1 MPAACGDPERWQG
14 RGAPF
19 VRPWRGAASG
29 GPDLNA
35 GPSPVRV
42 RGGNPWSRAQAAH
55 LETAASDLAHNEEG
69 KKGRRGAPS
78 GRPCPQAL
86 LPQGAPPPGGGGR
99 RVSGTCRPG
108 PGAARQSP
116 GRRGRGAP
124 GGCDP
129 VPRGSKTESPGNV
142 AWPGALPTEG
152 PRRTRAARGRG
163 RGALGEAKLSSALS
177 FPPPHLPF
185 SVSICPGENRCGH
198 LR

>member
-86 LPQGAPPPGGGGR
+86 LPQGAPPPGGGGGGSRAPVARALGRPVNHPAGAGGGRLGAATLCPEALKRSRPETWLGPGPSPR
-99 RVSGTCRPG
+99 RVPAEPAQ
-108 PGAARQSP
+108 PGAAAEEP
-116 GRRGRGAP
+116 WARRSFRARCP
-124 GGCDP
+124 
-129 VPRGSKTESPGNV
+129 SH
-142 AWPGALPTEG
+142 LPT
-152 PRRTRAARGRG
+152 
-163 RGALGEAKLSSALS
+163 S
-177 FPPPHLPF
+177 PF
-185 SVSICPGENRCGH
+185 
-198 LR
+198 L